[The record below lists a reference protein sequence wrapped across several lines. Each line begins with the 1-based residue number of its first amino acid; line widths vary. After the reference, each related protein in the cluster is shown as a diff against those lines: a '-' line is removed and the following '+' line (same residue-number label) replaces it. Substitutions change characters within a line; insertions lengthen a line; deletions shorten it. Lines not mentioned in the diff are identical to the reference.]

1 MKDFIVDALSEID
14 LVTDD
19 IAEAECIGEP
29 FKSLLLRYLSGRK
42 DGLESV
48 LDFMDDSDAEAETAV
63 SEAAEVT
70 EDNKAEPD
78 VPAEEA
84 KEPSPESGKDKPL
97 TRNDP
102 RITEIMNLADE
113 LILKLKAIEPLVRGR
128 RYREIVSDWIQANDE
143 CRSEYMGMF

>member
-1 MKDFIVDALSEID
+1 MKDFIVDSLSEID

-19 IAEAECIGEP
+19 IVDAECIGEP

-48 LDFMDDSDAEAETAV
+48 LDFMDDSEAETIETAEETD
-63 SEAAEVT
+63 EAKT
-70 EDNKAEPD
+70 EPD
-78 VPAEEA
+78 APAEEA
-84 KEPSPESGKDKPL
+84 KETVPEPEKDKPL

-102 RITEIMNLADE
+102 RIKEIMNLADE
-113 LILKLKAIEPLVRGR
+113 LILKLKAIEPLERGR
-128 RYREIVSDWIQANDE
+128 KYREIIRDWIQANDE

>member
-1 MKDFIVDALSEID
+1 MKDFIVDSLSEID

-19 IAEAECIGEP
+19 IVDAECIGEP

-48 LDFMDDSDAEAETAV
+48 LDFMDDSEAETI
-63 SEAAEVT
+63 EATEVT
-70 EDNKAEPD
+70 EEVKAEPD
-78 VPAEEA
+78 APAEEA
-84 KEPSPESGKDKPL
+84 KETAEPEKDKPL

-102 RITEIMNLADE
+102 RIKEIMNLADE
-113 LILKLKAIEPLVRGR
+113 LILKLKAIEPLERGR
-128 RYREIVSDWIQANDE
+128 KYREIIRDWIQANDE

>member
-1 MKDFIVDALSEID
+1 MKDFIVDSLSEID

-19 IAEAECIGEP
+19 IADAECIGEP

-48 LDFMDDSDAEAETAV
+48 LDFMDYSEAETI
-63 SEAAEVT
+63 EAAEVT
-70 EDNKAEPD
+70 EEAKTEPD

-84 KEPSPESGKDKPL
+84 KETAPEPEKDKPL

-102 RITEIMNLADE
+102 RIKEIMNLADE
-113 LILKLKAIEPLVRGR
+113 LILKLKAIEPLERGR
-128 RYREIVSDWIQANDE
+128 KYREIIRDWIQANDE
-143 CRSEYMGMF
+143 CRDEYMSMF

>member
-1 MKDFIVDALSEID
+1 MKDFIVDSLSEID

-19 IAEAECIGEP
+19 IADAECIGEP

-48 LDFMDDSDAEAETAV
+48 LDFMDDSEAETI
-63 SEAAEVT
+63 EATEVT
-70 EDNKAEPD
+70 EDVKAEPD

-84 KEPSPESGKDKPL
+84 KETDPEPEKDKPL

-102 RITEIMNLADE
+102 RIKEIMNLADE

-128 RYREIVSDWIQANDE
+128 KYREIISDWIQANDE
-143 CRSEYMGMF
+143 CRSEWNGMF

>member
-1 MKDFIVDALSEID
+1 MKDFIVDSLSEID

-19 IAEAECIGEP
+19 IADAECIGEP

-48 LDFMDDSDAEAETAV
+48 LDFMDDSEAETI
-63 SEAAEVT
+63 ETAEVT
-70 EDNKAEPD
+70 EDVKTEPD
-78 VPAEEA
+78 APADEA
-84 KEPSPESGKDKPL
+84 KETAPESGKDKPL

-113 LILKLKAIEPLVRGR
+113 LIMKLKAIEPLERGR
-128 RYREIVSDWIQANDE
+128 KYREIIRDWIQANDE